1 MRENVSHVFVHHHH
15 DDSSNIK
22 IYNMTCCIVL
32 SVVIVLLLLFILAF
46 LVYIAVVRPRRQT
59 QSPTRPPN
67 LLETLR
73 NPSRAMSNSFKE
85 DLPNRRTLSNTYPS
99 LDDNLINFNPNR
111 PNIPMATFRPDVA
124 DRRPDS
130 SNSSSGGLREFLFP
144 PRHDGEI
151 IYERPKVVAYAG
163 QVFAASGIHTR
174 THSYPEQKASRSETT
189 GRNSDSVNTSLEWD
203 YFEPR
208 RRCASSDPT
217 NATGFDG
224 RKTVN
229 VCWV

>member
-1 MRENVSHVFVHHHH
+1 M
-15 DDSSNIK
+15 
-22 IYNMTCCIVL
+22 
-32 SVVIVLLLLFILAF
+32 
-46 LVYIAVVRPRRQT
+46 
-59 QSPTRPPN
+59 RPPN

-73 NPSRAMSNSFKE
+73 NPSRAVSNSLKE
-85 DLPNRRTLSNTYPS
+85 DLPHRRTLSNTFP
-99 LDDNLINFNPNR
+99 LNDDNLINLNLNR
-111 PNIPMATFRPDVA
+111 HNIPMATFRPEVA

-151 IYERPKVVAYAG
+151 IYERPPKVVAYAG
-163 QVFAASGIHTR
+163 QVFAASRIHTR
-174 THSYPEQKASRSETT
+174 THSYPEQKTSRSETT

-208 RRCASSDPT
+208 RRCASSDPS